1 MKRLAL
7 SVFLLTSC
15 GGLLLAQ
22 ENATHESGD
31 SMIVWKWANFI
42 ILAGGLGYLMAKTL
56 PPFFQSRSADIQKGI
71 AEAQQ
76 LKREAEK
83 RFAEMEARLGA
94 LGAEIENF
102 RKQSQAEMEQEG
114 QRIREETAQ
123 QIKKLQIQGEQEIES
138 AGKTARRDLSAYAA
152 DLALQLAEQRIRT
165 RLSPDLVAGLADGF
179 IDDLKQQKLQQGSQN

>member
-7 SVFLLTSC
+7 CVFFLTLC
-15 GGLLLAQ
+15 GGALLAQ
-22 ENATHESGD
+22 ETAAHESGD
-31 SMIVWKWANFI
+31 PMIVWKWANFI
-42 ILAGGLGYLMAKTL
+42 ILAGGLGYLISKTL
-56 PPFFQSRSADIQKGI
+56 PPYFQSRSTSIKKGI

-76 LKREAEK
+76 QKREAEK
-83 RFAEMEARLGA
+83 RFAEMETRMAA
-94 LGAEIENF
+94 LGAEIDNF

-165 RLSPDLVAGLADGF
+165 RLGPELEASLADGF